1 MIDCQE
7 SVRRMWAYLD
17 DVLEP
22 GPTRELDEHLDACR
36 RCCGELEFSRHLRS
50 MVAEKESAVA
60 VSPELCSRIESLLVG
75 GPAEPPGDEP

>member
-17 DVLEP
+17 EVLEP
-22 GPTRELDEHLDACR
+22 HSAQELDEHLDACR

-60 VSPELCSRIESLLVG
+60 VSPELRSRIESLISG
-75 GPAEPPGDEP
+75 GPADRSGDEP